1 MVIWISI
8 IVIILYICIEYIYKR
23 YKENNNDNEKQSIHM
38 QKRIS
43 DLERKNMIN
52 EEMIKWLCDEVAN
65 YKLKEGK
72 KKWLNLY

>member
-8 IVIILYICIEYIYKR
+8 MVIILYICIEYLYKR
-23 YKENNNDNEKQSIHM
+23 YKENNNDNEKQSLHM
-38 QKRIS
+38 QIRIS

-52 EEMIKWLCDEVAN
+52 EEMINWLCDEVAN

-72 KKWLNLY
+72 KK

>member
-1 MVIWISI
+1 MVILISLMI
-8 IVIILYICIEYIYKR
+8 IIFYICIEYLYKR
-23 YKENNNDNEKQSIHM
+23 YKENNNDNEKQNIHM

-43 DLERKNMIN
+43 ELERKNMIN

-72 KKWLNLY
+72 KK